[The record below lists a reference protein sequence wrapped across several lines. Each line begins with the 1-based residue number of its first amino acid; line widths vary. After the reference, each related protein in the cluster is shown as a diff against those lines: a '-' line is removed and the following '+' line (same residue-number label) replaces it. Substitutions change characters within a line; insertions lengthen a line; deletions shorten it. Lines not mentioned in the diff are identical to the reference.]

1 MMDAMTRTGCAVLAL
16 SLCAAAGHAQET
28 DEAAIRW
35 GALLDLRAARS
46 SGSESWL
53 AGGLGKTRY
62 GALDGNTANL
72 LALGQASLV
81 ADARLSEILGA
92 HVQLNFDA
100 EPDPAI
106 QRARAGLVEAFAFY
120 RPEPTPRLR
129 LRLKGGVFFPAIS
142 LEHPGVAWS
151 TAHTVTPSAIN
162 AWVGEE
168 LRSTGLEAVVAW
180 SGDRHELSLLTS
192 VFSNNDP
199 AGTLLS
205 WRGWAMHDRQTA
217 VFDQLALPPIASLG
231 PGGEFVE
238 AASWTSPVREI
249 DGRLGYQVGAEWSMR
264 GVADVRASFWDNNG
278 DPAAFDGFQY
288 AWYTEFLSL
297 GARVR
302 LPAGVEAV
310 AQYMDGTTEMG
321 EEVPGRGFP
330 VDNRFRAAFVLLT
343 GARGPHRLT
352 GRYDWFEVEDRDL
365 FRVEDA
371 NDEDGHGWTLAYL
384 ATLGEH
390 ARLALEWLEVTST
403 RASRMDL
410 GLAPRARERQLQA
423 SLRISF

>member
-1 MMDAMTRTGCAVLAL
+1 MTRTGRAVLAL
-16 SLCAAAGHAQET
+16 SLCASAAGAQEA
-28 DEAAIRW
+28 DDGALRW

-53 AGGLGKTRY
+53 SGGLGKTRY
-62 GALDGNTANL
+62 GALNGSTAHQ

-81 ADARLSEILGA
+81 ADAKVSEILGA
-92 HVQLNFDA
+92 HVQVNLDA
-100 EPDPAI
+100 EPDAAA

-129 LRLKGGVFFPAIS
+129 LRLKGGLFFPAIS
-142 LEHPGVAWS
+142 LEHPGLAWS
-151 TAHTVTPSAIN
+151 TAHTITPSAIN

-168 LRSTGLEAVVAW
+168 LRSTGVEAVVAW

-217 VFDQLALPPIASLG
+217 AFDQLPLAPIASLA
-231 PGGEFVE
+231 PGGEFEE
-238 AASWTSPVREI
+238 AAAWSSPVREI
-249 DGRLGYQVGAEWSMR
+249 DGRLGYHVGAEWTMR

-288 AWYTEFLSL
+288 AWYTEMLSL
-297 GARVR
+297 GARAR
-302 LPAGVEAV
+302 LPGGAEAI

-330 VDNRFRAAFVLLT
+330 VNNRFRAAFVLLT

-352 GRYDWFEVEDRDL
+352 GRYDWFDVEDRDL
-365 FRVEDA
+365 FRLEDA
-371 NDEDGHGWTLAYL
+371 NDEDGHAWTFAYL
-384 ATLGEH
+384 ATVNEH
-390 ARLALEWLEVTST
+390 ARLALEWLDVTST
-403 RASRMDL
+403 RDSRVDL
-410 GLAPRARERQLQA
+410 GLAPRGRERQIQA
-423 SLRISF
+423 SLRLVF